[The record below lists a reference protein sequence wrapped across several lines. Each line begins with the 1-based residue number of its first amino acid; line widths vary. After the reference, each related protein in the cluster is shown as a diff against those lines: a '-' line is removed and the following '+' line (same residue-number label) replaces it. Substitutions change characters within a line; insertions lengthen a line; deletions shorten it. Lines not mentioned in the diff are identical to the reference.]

1 MTSEKTKA
9 NTDNAVDPAEPN
21 WGHPTKSQIRMDTT
35 RGEKISGIV
44 WLTIGALAGLF
55 ISVLYLGTRFTIG
68 GTSWPLPWTIVF
80 AGWFNSVIS
89 RTAMLWTPNRA
100 IAGIP
105 VMVWL
110 IGFVVLSAWP
120 FLPFAKSVLVP
131 STLWSMLVLVVGLAG
146 GMWPLRPRFPEA
158 GGE

>member
-1 MTSEKTKA
+1 MTSEKV
-9 NTDNAVDPAEPN
+9 VDTAEPN

-44 WLTIGALAGLF
+44 WLTIGALGGLF
-55 ISVLYLGTRFTIG
+55 IAVLYLGTRFTVG
-68 GTSWPLPWTIVF
+68 GTSWPLPWTILF

-89 RTAMLWTPNRA
+89 RTAMLWTPNRM

-105 VMVWL
+105 VMAWL
-110 IGFVVLSAWP
+110 IGFVILSAWP
-120 FLPFAKSVLVP
+120 FLPFASSVLVP
-131 STLWSMLVLVVGLAG
+131 STLWSMLVLVAGMAG

-158 GGE
+158 SGKQNKV